1 MRTWKV
7 FTAKQVEAA
16 IAITLAN
23 VRSDVVQSWG
33 AELDRETRE
42 QLWCQ
47 FQAIEKVEESIRNDF
62 RRIIERA
69 AGYDAGDGA
78 G

>member
-1 MRTWKV
+1 M

-23 VRSDVVQSWG
+23 VRADVVQSWG

-69 AGYDAGDGA
+69 AGFDAGDGA

>member
-1 MRTWKV
+1 M

-23 VRSDVVQSWG
+23 VRADVVQSWG

>member
-1 MRTWKV
+1 V

-23 VRSDVVQSWG
+23 VRADVVQSWG

>member
-1 MRTWKV
+1 MRTRKV

-23 VRSDVVQSWG
+23 VRADVVQSWG

-69 AGYDAGDGA
+69 AGFDAGDGA

>member
-1 MRTWKV
+1 MRTRKV

-23 VRSDVVQSWG
+23 VRADVVQSWG

>member
-1 MRTWKV
+1 V

-23 VRSDVVQSWG
+23 VRADVVQSWG

-69 AGYDAGDGA
+69 AGFDAGDGA